1 MHDNNII
8 IILHNACRNYYTV
21 KILYADSLTI
31 ATKVSI
37 AVAVVMFA
45 LLVIL
50 VFTVT
55 VIVMKY
61 YKKGMSLHVF
71 VLCIDSSGTSWY
83 RCCCIYL

>member
-8 IILHNACRNYYTV
+8 IILHNAYRNYYTV

-83 RCCCIYL
+83 RYCCIYL